1 MSTLETKGRAAGV
14 YFTADAL
21 LGTYFP
27 PIRWAV
33 HSLISEGLVLFAGPQ
48 KVGKSSL
55 ILGVCVAVA
64 EGGRALGRIDVEQ
77 GDVLYA
83 ALEDSPR
90 RLKHRLGQVL
100 AGRPAPAR
108 LTIVTALP
116 SMPQATELVSEWLDE
131 HPDARLV
138 VIDVLAKVR
147 PMGAPGVDRY
157 EADYKIMAELKRLA
171 DHHSV
176 AVVVVT
182 HTRKLG
188 AEDVFDTVSGS
199 VGLTAAADSTI
210 VLRRARNETAGSLS
224 ITGRDVP
231 ESEYA
236 VQFNG
241 GQSTWTLDGNEL
253 ADAAR
258 KAAEARTTAG
268 LGDRSSEI
276 IAHVNAHPEGVRAA
290 DVASELDI
298 DPKDAGT
305 YLLRAEKAGRIRRAE
320 RGLYGPVGSV
330 GSVGSV
336 EGDSYASDTS
346 YSVCEA
352 CGEPLD
358 PWLTDQGTALH
369 LGCEVAL

>member
-14 YFTADAL
+14 YFTADML
-21 LGTYFP
+21 VGTYFP

-33 HSLISEGLVLFAGPQ
+33 HGLISEGLSVFAGPQ
-48 KVGKSSL
+48 KVGKSCL

-64 EGGRALGRIDVEQ
+64 EGGKALGRVDVEP

-116 SMPQATELVSEWLDE
+116 SMPQATELISEWLDE

-138 VIDVLAKVR
+138 VVDVLAKVR
-147 PMGAPGVDRY
+147 PQGAPGADRY
-157 EADYKIMAELKRLA
+157 EADYRVMSELKRLA
-171 DHHSV
+171 DHHGV

-188 AEDVFDTVSGS
+188 ADDVFDTVSGS
-199 VGLTAAADSTI
+199 VGLTGAADSTI
-210 VLRRARNETAGSLS
+210 VLRRARNDTAGSLS

-236 VQFNG
+236 VQFDG
-241 GQSTWTLDGNEL
+241 EHMTWTLDGQEL

-258 KAAEARTTAG
+258 KAAETRATVG
-268 LGDRSSEI
+268 LGDRSAEI
-276 IAHVNAHPEGVRAA
+276 VAYVNTQPDGVRAA
-290 DVASELDI
+290 DVEQALEL
-298 DPKDAGT
+298 PDARR
-305 YLLRAEKAGRIRRAE
+305 YLARLADSDRITKTG
-320 RGLYGPVGSV
+320 RGLYKGCVPSV
-330 GSVGSV
+330 PSVPLPLVDGTHGTHGTPTCG
-336 EGDSYASDTS
+336 E
-346 YSVCEA
+346 

-358 PWLTDQGTALH
+358 ALWADVG
-369 LGCEVAL
+369 LCVDCDGVGA